1 MCSMTLDTWLQQFN
15 SLGILYASTMAMPRL
30 GVAIMKALP
39 VLFPLVII
47 LVRKRHTKEGQP

>member
-1 MCSMTLDTWLQQFN
+1 MTLDTWLQQFN